1 MNTRQE
7 FHDFID
13 GISDENIVKLY
24 FDLIKSI
31 DQKTSGKLWK
41 ALNADEQEE
50 VLKSWSESFDESQ
63 LVVNEEVQS
72 YFRKWL
78 GK

>member
-1 MNTRQE
+1 MSSRKA

-13 GISDENIVKLY
+13 GITDENLVKRY

-31 DQKTSGKLWK
+31 DQNGSGKLWK
-41 ALNADEQEE
+41 ELSADEREE
-50 VLKSWSESFDESQ
+50 VLKSYSESFDESQ